1 MKILEALCQEPEQRP
16 ICTCSVIS
24 HKFLHDVL
32 SILHTSV
39 DPSQFIQLLPFVGSS
54 VACSFTKCYEV
65 FAVLRYFTVC
75 WKFPWHTVSVVVLTG
90 HIFRDVLYLL
100 NDCIRC
106 TLFSPWRL
114 LTIDNCTLIVV
125 YWLSSEKTAPVF
137 TSPPAGDTTSF
148 MLRCHFYY
156 VLFWCPK
163 VVPPQILLPLVYDTE
178 DFYNCLTWCVISHV
192 IGLSHSKDRLHNG
205 NHLAC
210 RASWLAH
217 CRHSWDI

>member
-24 HKFLHDVL
+24 HKFLHYVL

-75 WKFPWHTVSVVVLTG
+75 WKFPWHTASVVVLTG

-100 NDCIRC
+100 NDCVRC

-114 LTIDNCTLIVV
+114 LTIDNFAR
-125 YWLSSEKTAPVF
+125 SSWFTDCLPKRLHLFSCHPQQVTPPVLC
-137 TSPPAGDTTSF
+137 SD
-148 MLRCHFYY
+148 
-156 VLFWCPK
+156 
-163 VVPPQILLPLVYDTE
+163 
-178 DFYNCLTWCVISHV
+178 VISTMSSS
-192 IGLSHSKDRLHNG
+192 GALK
-205 NHLAC
+205 
-210 RASWLAH
+210 
-217 CRHSWDI
+217 